1 MNGALTDEALL
12 EETEGNTACGAALT
26 GNKAGLDENHV
37 RLSHGPMP
45 FRAVAPRSEVEALF
59 RQFQEIWSVHPA
71 AHQIQMEGERQVEN
85 RENEFK
91 QSETKQSETKQSEN
105 EKNTARKD
113 PLLNAVRRD
122 RRSNAV
128 RKDQPLTE
136 KRKQALLRTLRAS
149 IVVRVFPLSDTVDF
163 LPPAPVPGVLSPGR
177 PTRTR
182 SLQTGE
188 PYSVGGRVTVALELP
203 TLGMIGVQAVQIAE
217 TNDDMADYWQWRKAK
232 PAPTPSS
239 AIPEAE

>member
-1 MNGALTDEALL
+1 
-12 EETEGNTACGAALT
+12 
-26 GNKAGLDENHV
+26 
-37 RLSHGPMP
+37 MP

-59 RQFQEIWSVHPA
+59 RQFQEIWSVHPSS
-71 AHQIQMEGERQVEN
+71 HQIQMEGERQVEN
-85 RENEFK
+85 RENEFTRNGTK
-91 QSETKQSETKQSEN
+91 QNETKQNETKQSETTQSEN
-105 EKNTARKD
+105 KENTARKD
-113 PLLNAVRRD
+113 QLPNAVRRD
-122 RRSNAV
+122 RRSKAV

-239 AIPEAE
+239 AIPEAEQKNVG